1 MKFDSKEQ
9 SADSLFKG
17 RKEKKKTVKKN
28 QDVNGFETVS
38 FSNNKI
44 KDIMA
49 EQLSSLGLSKESIER
64 ILNISR
70 S

>member
-9 SADSLFKG
+9 STESLFKT
-17 RKEKKKTVKKN
+17 RKEKKKTVKKS
-28 QDVNGFETVS
+28 QDVNGFESVS
-38 FSNNKI
+38 LSNNKI
-44 KDIMA
+44 KGVMA
-49 EQLSSLGLSKESIER
+49 EQLSSLGLSTESIER

>member
-1 MKFDSKEQ
+1 MKFDSEEQ
-9 SADSLFKG
+9 GAESLLKI

-28 QDVNGFETVS
+28 QDVNGFESVS

-44 KDIMA
+44 KSVMA
-49 EQLSSLGLSKESIER
+49 EQLSSLGLNKESIER

>member
-9 SADSLFKG
+9 STESLFKI
-17 RKEKKKTVKKN
+17 RKEKKKTVKKS
-28 QDVNGFETVS
+28 QDVNGFESVS

-44 KDIMA
+44 KGVMA